1 MARAECNLTT
11 TPSTPPFPPSTP
23 PVCLWNKQKPLV
35 NKAELGTHVNKR
47 IGWKHPKEHRFCF

>member
-1 MARAECNLTT
+1 MARAECNLT
-11 TPSTPPFPPSTP
+11 TPPFPPSTP